1 MIIYIA
7 SFLKLLFLYLTFI
20 HTLCARPVSYLG
32 GWTFMTYN
40 NYDSNSALLHYSPKS
55 KYSIGYKSEYWQK
68 KEYFLNSINLNYLIK
83 RINKKRSQAN
93 IYVKSGLGIISSDY
107 ANYENKNEVAG
118 HLEIS
123 TDWETRRYFVSYL
136 SKAIKSE
143 SIDNTYIQ
151 RARFGIAP
159 YIADYGKLHTW
170 IMCALKHMPENED
183 TITPEVILRLFKST
197 NLMEIGLDKK
207 KNLAFNFIKRF

>member
-7 SFLKLLFLYLTFI
+7 SFLKLLLLYLTFI
-20 HTLCARPVSYLG
+20 HTLSARPVSYAG

-40 NYDSNSALLHYSPKS
+40 NYDSNSVLLHYSPTS
-55 KYSIGYKSEYWQK
+55 KYSIGYKSEYWQQ

-93 IYVKSGLGIISSDY
+93 VYVKSGLGIISSDY
-107 ANYENKNEVAG
+107 GNYENKNEMAG

-123 TDWETRRYFVSYL
+123 TDWETRRYFISYL
-136 SKAIKSE
+136 SKGIKSE

-151 RARFGIAP
+151 RAKLGIAP

-170 IMCALKHMPENED
+170 IMCALKHMPESED

-197 NLMEIGLDKK
+197 NLVEIGIDKK

>member
-7 SFLKLLFLYLTFI
+7 SFLKLLLLYLFFI
-20 HTLCARPVSYLG
+20 HTLSARPISYVG
-32 GWTFMTYN
+32 GWTFMTHN
-40 NYDSNSALLHYSPKS
+40 NYDSNSALLHYSPTS
-55 KYSIGYKSEYWQK
+55 KYSIGYKSEYWQQ

-93 IYVKSGLGIISSDY
+93 VYVKSGLGIISSDY

-123 TDWETRRYFVSYL
+123 TDWETRRYFISYL

-151 RARFGIAP
+151 KARFGIAP

-170 IMCALKHMPENED
+170 IMCALKHMPEMED

-197 NLMEIGLDKK
+197 NLVEIGIDRKR
-207 KNLAFNFIKRF
+207 NLAFNFIKRF